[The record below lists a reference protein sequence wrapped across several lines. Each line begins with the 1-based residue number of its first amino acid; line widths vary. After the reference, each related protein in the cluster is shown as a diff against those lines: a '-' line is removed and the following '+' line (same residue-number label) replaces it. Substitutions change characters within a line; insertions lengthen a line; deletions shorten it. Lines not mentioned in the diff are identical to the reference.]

1 VVLKFTNRK
10 GRLAA
15 VAAVASLVLGA
26 TSFAT
31 VAVAAPKKTEV
42 SFLTFTSPALTK
54 SFWQAQ
60 AKAIEKANPDISI
73 KVLFTPT
80 LDRHG
85 YAKQLLASGQLPDV
99 VWDVPLTDFVKA
111 GALLPFPKSYYSKIN
126 VPSDFG
132 AVNGKQYSLSSGAFM
147 MNNMFYN
154 IEAFAK
160 AGVSV
165 PKTFAD
171 LKAAGPKLKAAG
183 YTPIL
188 MNAADLWADEYLLDG
203 FVASDVLA
211 KSPNWLKLRKGGI
224 VKFDS
229 PNFRSAV
236 QKFVDIIDADMINSD
251 VMSLDWGKAVTAWS
265 SGKYAMWPMGGWGG
279 GAGYKTN
286 GFTAGLFPIPG
297 NNQVV
302 AVSPGPSIYVSSS
315 TKVKNAAL
323 KVALGLANSKG
334 YAESVMINDGQL
346 SVIKGGIK
354 PPKGTTKATLA
365 AIKFASSKNVKKVW
379 PFPTTS
385 SGDDAPPSG
394 WVGEYQNAIQGLL
407 TGKTSVDAFVKTLD
421 AKWDSLSK

>member
-1 VVLKFTNRK
+1 MKFTSKKR
-10 GRLAA
+10 GIAA
-15 VAAVASLVLGA
+15 IAAIAALVLGA
-26 TSFAT
+26 TSISS
-31 VAVAAPKKTEV
+31 AVSAAPKKTEV
-42 SFLTFTSPALTK
+42 KFLTFTSPALSK

-60 AKAIEKANPDISI
+60 AKAIEKANPDITI

-99 VWDVPLTDFVKA
+99 IWDVPLTDFVKA
-111 GALLPFPKSYYSKIN
+111 GALQPYPKSYFTKID
-126 VPSDFG
+126 VPSNFG

-154 IEAFAK
+154 EQAFAK
-160 AGVSV
+160 AGISV
-165 PKTFAD
+165 PKTFAE

-188 MNAADLWADEYLLDG
+188 MNAADLWADSMLLDG

-211 KSPNWLKLRKGGI
+211 KTPNWLKLRKAGI

-229 PNFRSAV
+229 ADFRSAV

-251 VMSLDWGKAVTAWS
+251 VMSIDWGKAVTAWS
-265 SGKYAMWPMGGWGG
+265 TGKYAMWPMGGWGG
-279 GAGYKTN
+279 GTGYKTN

-297 NNQVV
+297 NNPVL
-302 AVSPGPSIYVSSS
+302 AISPGPSIYVSSS
-315 TKVKNAAL
+315 SKVKSAAL

-334 YAESVMINDGQL
+334 YAESVMVNDGQL
-346 SVIKGGIK
+346 SVIKGGIT
-354 PPKGTTKATLA
+354 PPKDTTKATLK
-365 AIKFASSKNVKKVW
+365 AIAYSKSKTIKKVW
-379 PFPTTS
+379 PFPTTA

-407 TGKTSVDAFVKTLD
+407 TGKVSVDAFVKTLD
-421 AKWDSLSK
+421 SKWDSLSK